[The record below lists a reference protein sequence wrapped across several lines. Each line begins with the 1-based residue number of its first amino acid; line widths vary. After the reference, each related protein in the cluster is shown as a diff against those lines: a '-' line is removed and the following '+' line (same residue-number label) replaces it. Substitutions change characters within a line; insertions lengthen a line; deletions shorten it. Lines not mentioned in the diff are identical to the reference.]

1 VGALFELIFGSLPP
15 HTPGVLWLLAAR
27 LLPLCLLAP
36 FFVGHVAPLLGLVSV
51 AALTLGLLPA
61 ALASTPPPPLPQSVA
76 ALAPAL
82 FSELLVGLAFAFTL
96 SLPFWALGWAG
107 TLWSHWG
114 GIAPEPTAESGSGPL
129 AELARLLGVLA
140 FFAAGGAAALLH
152 GLGDGLIALPLGT
165 TPALFREPA
174 LLLGVARSV
183 ALALSLALSVA
194 LPLALAIWLLEAAL
208 GALQRGFAGLPVAGL
223 AVPLRALCM
232 LAGVLLSSA
241 LLLSRLPPVFREALA
256 VAQRLWS

>member
-1 VGALFELIFGSLPP
+1 MGPLFELAFGSLPP
-15 HTPGVLWLLAAR
+15 HTPAVLWLLSAR

-36 FFVGHVAPLLGLVSV
+36 FFGGHVAPLLGLVSV
-51 AALTLGLLPA
+51 AVLGLGLLPA
-61 ALASTPPPPLPQSVA
+61 ALASAPALPQSVT

-82 FSELLVGLAFAFTL
+82 FTELSVGLAFAFTL

-114 GIAPEPTAESGSGPL
+114 GVVPEPAAESEPVPL

-140 FFAAGGAAALLH
+140 FFAAGGPAALLH

-165 TPALFREPA
+165 LPALLREPA
-174 LLLGVARSV
+174 LMLGLARSV

-223 AVPLRALCM
+223 AVPLRALCV
-232 LAGVLLSSA
+232 LGAVLLSSA
-241 LLLSRLPPVFREALA
+241 LLLSRLPEVFREALA